1 MLFTRPGC
9 PHCRRAKALLDGRG
23 WAYDEIESL
32 ETIRQMVIAG
42 LGLTLM
48 PAMALTGEDQRRKS
62 TAVRAFAAPAPG
74 REIVL
79 AHRRGSP
86 RSEGFARLAMLV
98 RAELPESVEPIEA
111 ARARR

>member
-1 MLFTRPGC
+1 MQRSRGPSPEGDY
-9 PHCRRAKALLDGRG
+9 RAT
-23 WAYDEIESL
+23 SL

-48 PAMALTGEDQRRKS
+48 PAMALTAEDQRRKS
-62 TAVRAFAAPAPG
+62 TAVRAFASPAPG

-86 RSEGFARLAMLV
+86 RSEGFVRLAKLV
-98 RAELPESVEPIEA
+98 HAELPESVEPA
-111 ARARR
+111 GVARAQR